1 MRMHPICTLTPAG
14 VMAFHA
20 FRDEF
25 SVVSN
30 VAERIEPARKIIEN
44 PSLCQPVP
52 GCGMIDLDARFETC
66 LDFAK
71 HTYPSLI
78 GNGQGQLSDPGTI
91 MFLYLAYVDQL
102 WKEVARVISSYKLDD
117 KSSDSSG
124 MRRNTRNTAF
134 AVLNLYHFHKDSERV
149 CKALLSGKPYEMQ
162 ASVERIA
169 QNPKVMNSRGMMELV
184 IAMFLDQ
191 NTGRFKN
198 KPAPSKRSGPNPKK
212 AFDAMRE
219 MTVVV
224 FDQLAKNYN
233 VSLMSA
239 QEIFAIVPDTRGLAP
254 FKQYAQKWFA
264 GGGDEAPKAPS
275 KKTTKR

>member
-1 MRMHPICTLTPAG
+1 MNMHPICTLTPAG
-14 VMAFHA
+14 WLAFDA
-20 FRDEF
+20 FRDEYAI
-25 SVVSN
+25 VKD
-30 VAERIEPARKIIEN
+30 VADRIPAARKIMAN
-44 PSLCQPVP
+44 PNLCQPVP
-52 GCGMIDLDARFETC
+52 GCGEIDLDARFDTG
-66 LDFAK
+66 LDFAR
-71 HTYPSLI
+71 HVYPALI
-78 GNGQGQLSDPGTI
+78 SNGQGQLSDPGTI

-102 WKEVARVISSYKLDD
+102 WRDVARVISSYKLDD

-124 MRRNTRNTAF
+124 MRRNSRNTAF
-134 AVLNLYHFHKDSERV
+134 AYLTLYHFHQDDERV

-191 NTGRFKN
+191 NTGRFKK
-198 KPAPSKRSGPNPKK
+198 KPAPSKRSGANPKK
-212 AFDAMRE
+212 AYDAMRE

-239 QEIFAIVPDTRGLAP
+239 REIFAITPDTRGLAP
-254 FKQYAQKWFA
+254 FKLHAQKWFA
-264 GGGDEAPKAPS
+264 DGGEQPS
-275 KKTTKR
+275 SSTKKTKR